1 MLSYGSGGRSQKSN
15 WDKVHVRR
23 RSLDVLLAIIAIVSV
38 LIVLLSH
45 EDPFVRIAVCTHTGF
60 CPTFAH
66 AKAGYKVFYDLGI
79 GVLVSLVFYYLVVR
93 LPEYQRRQRLK
104 RSLELRYRSFRLRCI
119 EIMLAV
125 ADGGFA
131 GEQPEALLNP
141 EEFRKYF
148 KTKVKPDRDR
158 WDEFLNK
165 LGKFY
170 RDELQS
176 EMEQLRDELI
186 FVLNN
191 TDIPNDR
198 PFEFLKRLSAI
209 IRSMRSV
216 TIDDEIKP
224 LSSFLWDVF
233 AGWDW
238 LKGYRKGDIIQEMID
253 EI

>member
-1 MLSYGSGGRSQKSN
+1 
-15 WDKVHVRR
+15 
-23 RSLDVLLAIIAIVSV
+23 
-38 LIVLLSH
+38 
-45 EDPFVRIAVCTHTGF
+45 
-60 CPTFAH
+60 
-66 AKAGYKVFYDLGI
+66 
-79 GVLVSLVFYYLVVR
+79 
-93 LPEYQRRQRLK
+93 
-104 RSLELRYRSFRLRCI
+104 
-119 EIMLAV
+119 MLAV

-158 WDEFLNK
+158 LDEFLNK